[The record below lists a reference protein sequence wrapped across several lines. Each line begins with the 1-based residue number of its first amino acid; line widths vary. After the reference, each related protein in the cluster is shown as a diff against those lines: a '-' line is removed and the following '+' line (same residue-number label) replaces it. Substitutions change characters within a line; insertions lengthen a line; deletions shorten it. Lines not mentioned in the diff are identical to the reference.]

1 MPVVENNREAT
12 MFDSASG
19 ELTAQG
25 DAMATRNQN
34 SDWQAAHDAL
44 VRLARTRAGLDFEEG
59 RWLLAAQRA
68 RVHDRLGYGSFLEY
82 VARLFGY
89 APRLTQD
96 KLRVAEALETLPQLA
111 QALRD
116 GKASWSCARELT
128 RVATTDTER
137 AWLERARGRTVREV
151 EKLVAG
157 HRPGSMPDDAAEPS
171 RQRHVLRFEVSG
183 EVWRPFARPW
193 PRYGAT
199 PASRWTT
206 IRRCCCSPGTCWRVR
221 STTAERA
228 AKWSSPCAS
237 TANELRR
244 PRRANRSR

>member
-183 EVWRPFARPW
+183 EVL
-193 PRYGAT
+193 AT
-199 PASRWTT
+199 FREAMAKVRRDAGESLDDDSALLLLTRHVLAGPVDDGRAS
-206 IRRCCCSPGTCWRVR
+206 CQV
-221 STTAERA
+221 
-228 AKWSSPCAS
+228 
-237 TANELRR
+237 ELTVCEHC
-244 PRRANRSR
+244 